1 MSILYDAR
9 GNEFTGHIDHITGQT
24 LTDARPISATLTAL
38 NAESILDLNG
48 HAVCF
53 VDARTAAGSL
63 SLVFEGTIDGTNY
76 VALPAFD
83 TALSVFVATAT
94 STTTYNK
101 QFAVTVTGFRR
112 MRVRVSAF
120 TSGTMVVS
128 LRASNADYMINT
140 AQIPCIAATV
150 TAAANTAATLTL
162 ASPGAG
168 LRHYITGIEI
178 TRNATA
184 ALAGTATLVVTS
196 TNLPGSLAW
205 SMGNAMAAGGTQIDV
220 NRVFSNP
227 LQASAQ
233 NTATTIVA
241 PAPGAAVLWRIT
253 AYYYVAP

>member
-1 MSILYDAR
+1 MSILYDER
-9 GNEFTGHIDHITGQT
+9 GNPYSGALDHITGQT
-24 LTDARPISATLTAL
+24 LTDARPISATLSAL
-38 NAESILDLNG
+38 NAESVVDLNG

-101 QFAVTVTGFRR
+101 QFAVTTTGFRR

-128 LRASNADYMINT
+128 QRATLADYMINT
-140 AQIPCIAATV
+140 ASIPVLSASV

-162 ASPGAG
+162 AAPGAG

-184 ALAGTATLVVTS
+184 ALAGSATLVITT

-205 SMGNAMAAGGTQIDV
+205 SVGNAMNAGGTQIDV
-220 NRVFSNP
+220 DRDFTQP
-227 LQASAQ
+227 LQSVAQ

-241 PAPGAAVLWRIT
+241 PIPGLAVLWRIN

>member
-9 GNEFTGHIDHITGQT
+9 GNEFLGNLDAITGQT
-24 LTDARPISATLTAL
+24 LTDARAATATLSAL
-38 NAESILDLNG
+38 NAEAVVDING

-76 VALPAFD
+76 VALPAYD

-94 STTTYNK
+94 STTTFNK
-101 QFAVTVTGFRR
+101 QYAVTATGFRR
-112 MRVRVSAF
+112 IRVRVSAF
-120 TSGTMVVS
+120 TSGTMVVG
-128 LRASNADYMINT
+128 LRASQADYLINT
-140 AQIPCIAATV
+140 AEIPCLSASATG
-150 TAAANTAATLTL
+150 AAAAAVTLTL
-162 ASPGAG
+162 AAPGAG

-184 ALAGTATLVVTS
+184 ALAGTATLVVTT

-205 SMGNAMAAGGTQIDV
+205 SVGNAMNAGGTQIDV
-220 NRVFSNP
+220 QREFVHP
-227 LQASAQ
+227 LQAVAQ

-241 PAPGAAVLWRIT
+241 PVPGAAVLWRIN